1 MRTWSIAYPE
11 LFSIID
17 ESGTK
22 SFYGC
27 SQEWYAKKWQR
38 MSGCG
43 PTAASN
49 IMLYMNNDMCAAVK
63 KGNCISKDECLSL
76 MEELWEFVTPTL
88 MGVHTTRRF
97 YEGMSEYA
105 ESIKMSVRFEACDL
119 PEDKSRRP
127 ELAEVLRF
135 IESALEKDCPVA
147 FLNLCNG
154 QEHRLDRWHWVTI
167 ISLEHADDDENAVIE
182 VLDEGE
188 IKKLNLSLWYNT
200 TKRGG
205 GFVYF
210 VKQDA

>member
-1 MRTWSIAYPE
+1 MRKWSIAYPE
-11 LFSIID
+11 LFRIID
-17 ESGTK
+17 ESC
-22 SFYGC
+22 SESYYGC
-27 SQEWYAKKWQR
+27 SQEWYSKKWQR
-38 MSGCG
+38 ISGCG

-49 IMLYMNNDMCAAVK
+49 IMLYMNHE
-63 KGNCISKDECLSL
+63 NCISNNECLSL

-88 MGVHTTRRF
+88 MGVHTTKRF

-105 ESIKMSVRFEACDL
+105 ESMKMSVRFEVCDL

-135 IESALEKDCPVA
+135 IEGALENDCPVA

-167 ISLEHADDDENAVIE
+167 ISLEHAEDGENAVIE
-182 VLDEGE
+182 VLDEGAV
-188 IKKLNLSLWYNT
+188 KKLNLSLWYNT

>member
-1 MRTWSIAYPE
+1 MRIWTIANPE
-11 LFSIID
+11 LFRIID
-17 ESGTK
+17 ENCSK
-22 SFYGC
+22 SYYGC
-27 SQEWYAKKWQR
+27 SQLWYAKQWQR

-49 IMLYMNNDMCAAVK
+49 IMLYMNHGRCGAGGEED
-63 KGNCISKDECLSL
+63 CICKDECISL
-76 MEELWEFVTPTL
+76 MEELWQFVTPTP

-105 ESIKMSVRFEACDL
+105 ESMEMNVRFEVCDL
-119 PEDKSRRP
+119 PEDETERP
-127 ELAEVLRF
+127 ELNEVLRF
-135 IESALEKDCPVA
+135 IEGALEDDCPVA

-167 ISLEHADDDENAVIE
+167 ISLEHAEDGENAVIE

-188 IKKLNLSLWYNT
+188 IKRLNLSLWYKT

-210 VKQDA
+210 VKEGA

>member
-1 MRTWSIAYPE
+1 MRKWSIAYPE
-11 LFSIID
+11 MFSIID
-17 ESGTK
+17 ERGSVT
-22 SFYGC
+22 FNGC

-49 IMLYMNNDMCAAVK
+49 LMLYINHGTCAAVK
-63 KGNCISKDECLSL
+63 KGNCINKDECLSM

-88 MGVHTTRRF
+88 MGVHTTKRF
-97 YEGMSEYA
+97 YEGMAKYA
-105 ESIKMSVRFEACDL
+105 ESVKMSVRFEVCDL

-127 ELAEVLRF
+127 ELGEVLRF
-135 IESALEKDCPVA
+135 IEGALEKDCPVA

-154 QEHRLDRWHWVTI
+154 QELSLDRWHWVTI
-167 ISLEHADDDENAVIE
+167 ISLEHAEDEENAVIE

-188 IKKLNLSLWYNT
+188 IKRLNLSLWYNT

-210 VKQDA
+210 VTQDV

>member
-49 IMLYMNNDMCAAVK
+49 IMLYMNHDMCAAVK
-63 KGNCISKDECLSL
+63 KGSCISKDECLSL
-76 MEELWEFVTPTL
+76 MEELWEYVTPTL

-105 ESIKMSVRFEACDL
+105 ESMKMSVRFEVCDL

-127 ELAEVLRF
+127 ELTEVLRF

-167 ISLEHADDDENAVIE
+167 ISLEHAGDGENAVIE

-188 IKKLNLSLWYNT
+188 IKRLNLSLWYNT